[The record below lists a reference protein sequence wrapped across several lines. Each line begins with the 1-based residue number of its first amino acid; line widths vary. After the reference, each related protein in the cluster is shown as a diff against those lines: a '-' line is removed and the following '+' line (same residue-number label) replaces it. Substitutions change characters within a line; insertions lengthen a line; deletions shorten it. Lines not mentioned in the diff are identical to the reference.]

1 MKNNLES
8 LAQVC
13 AIIDTAYKLRAN
25 GDIRSIKA
33 LSLLL
38 NQEDLTTHLD
48 DDFGERLGDLIET
61 FFQEFMD
68 RTSRDFLEDKTI
80 KTHNGK

>member
-13 AIIDTAYKLRAN
+13 AIIDTAYKLRAS

-61 FFQEFMD
+61 FFQEFID

-80 KTHNGK
+80 KTCNGK

>member
-13 AIIDTAYKLRAN
+13 AIIDTAYKLRAG

-33 LSLLL
+33 LSLML
-38 NQEDLTTHLD
+38 NQEYLTAHLD

-61 FFQEFMD
+61 FYQEFMD
-68 RTSRDFLEDKTI
+68 KSSRDFLADKSI

>member
-13 AIIDTAYKLRAN
+13 AIIDTAYKLRAS
-25 GDIRSIKA
+25 GDIRSLKA
-33 LSLLL
+33 LTLLL
-38 NQEDLTTHLD
+38 NQEDLATHLEN
-48 DDFGERLGDLIET
+48 DFGERLGDLIET

-80 KTHNGK
+80 KTCNGK